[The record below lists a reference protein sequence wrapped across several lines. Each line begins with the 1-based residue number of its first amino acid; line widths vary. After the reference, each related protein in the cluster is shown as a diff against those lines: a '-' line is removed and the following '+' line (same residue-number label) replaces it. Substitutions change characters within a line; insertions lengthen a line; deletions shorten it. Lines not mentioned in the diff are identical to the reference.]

1 MLIRPRT
8 PADDDACVALM
19 RRTHERDGYPRYW
32 PAKPARFLRA
42 PRETDAWVATLDDEA
57 GAGRVVGQVA
67 LHDAA
72 GEPVVELARAATGL
86 APEGL
91 AVLARL
97 LVDPDARGLGVGR
110 ALVRT
115 AVARAHATGRR
126 PVLDVLE
133 ETPGPIGLYE
143 SEGWERLGRTTL
155 DLRPFGYGDV
165 PPLRLWVYLGPAVP
179 VAALPA

>member
-1 MLIRPRT
+1 MLIRART

-19 RRTHERDGYPRYW
+19 RRTHEQDGYPRYW
-32 PAKPARFLRA
+32 PAKPAGFLRA
-42 PRETDAWVATLDDEA
+42 ARETDAWVALLDD
-57 GAGRVVGQVA
+57 RVVGQVA

-72 GEPVVELARAATGL
+72 GEPVVELAQRATGL
-86 APEGL
+86 EPEGL

-97 LVDPDARGLGVGR
+97 LVDPDVRGRGVAR
-110 ALVRT
+110 ALVQT

-133 ETPGPIGLYE
+133 ETPAPIGLYE
-143 SEGWERLGRTTL
+143 SEGWRRLGRTTL

-179 VAALPA
+179 VVAATG

>member
-1 MLIRPRT
+1 
-8 PADDDACVALM
+8 M
-19 RRTHERDGYPRYW
+19 RRTHEVDGYPRYW
-32 PAKPARFLRA
+32 PAKPAQFLRA
-42 PRETDAWVATLDDEA
+42 GRETDAWVAVLDDGHLA
-57 GAGRVVGQVA
+57 GQVA
-67 LHDAA
+67 LHDAS

-86 APEGL
+86 EPAGL

-97 LVDPDARGLGVGR
+97 LVDPEVRGRGAGR

-133 ETPGPIGLYE
+133 ETPGPIALYE

-165 PPLRLWVYLGPAVP
+165 RPLRLWVYLGPPVP
-179 VAALPA
+179 APSTVA